1 LRVLFILISVVFA
14 AVSPT
19 QALLITYV
27 GQEDNVEAWRST
39 SVPKAYDPTDA
50 GYYGA
55 EGYMMYAVGNVA
67 NGWTWANPVTY
78 ASTVKSIPAYVTV
91 ANNGMDMTAW
101 SAYAPGNWYPE
112 IDDPTLAPAPTV
124 ANVSSGLGTR
134 SWVYPAEA
142 SALDM
147 TFGVGVPIQGLRVGI
162 MARGQGNDQVASIRL
177 LQTAGSGGGD
187 ATMIP
192 VNGAATYFAFFDIT
206 GAQPGDTVTLLMK
219 SDAGGNDHIY
229 HHGISFD
236 QIPEPSTASLL
247 LLAGAVVAGRRLRRR

>member
-1 LRVLFILISVVFA
+1 
-14 AVSPT
+14 
-19 QALLITYV
+19 
-27 GQEDNVEAWRST
+27 
-39 SVPKAYDPTDA
+39 
-50 GYYGA
+50 
-55 EGYMMYAVGNVA
+55 
-67 NGWTWANPVTY
+67 
-78 ASTVKSIPAYVTV
+78 
-91 ANNGMDMTAW
+91 
-101 SAYAPGNWYPE
+101 
-112 IDDPTLAPAPTV
+112 
-124 ANVSSGLGTR
+124 
-134 SWVYPAEA
+134 
-142 SALDM
+142 M